1 MADETKKS
9 AVRKTKVGKAVE
21 TGKEVTKEALHA
33 RFQEDAVQE
42 IGVDEAGRGSFFG
55 PIMAGAVAL
64 PPLSEWTETQRAV
77 FLELRDSK
85 RIAPKKRERLADELR
100 ACLPTC
106 AVGVVSAQ
114 EINERG
120 IQWANREAFRRA
132 IAGIPGWEES
142 RLLIDGTLPLSPD
155 DWKGEQHVM
164 VEGDNRYLAIG
175 GASILAK
182 VSHDRWIHEYAEQH
196 PECQERY
203 DLVGSKGY
211 GTTKHREGITQ
222 YGGCDQHREL
232 FIQRWVPGAGS
243 ETRTPKTRKRGE
255 TQACLIRF

>member
-1 MADETKKS
+1 MAEES
-9 AVRKTKVGKAVE
+9 KTKRGA
-21 TGKEVTKEALHA
+21 TKEALQA

-64 PPLSEWTETQRAV
+64 PPLSEWTEAQRVV

-106 AVGVVSAQ
+106 AVGMVSAQ

-142 RLLIDGTLPLSPD
+142 RLLIDGSLPLSQD

-182 VSHDRWIHEYAEQH
+182 VAHDRWIQEYAEQH

-203 DLVGSKGY
+203 DVVGSKGY
-211 GTTKHREGITQ
+211 GTTRHREGITQ

-232 FIQRWVPGAGS
+232 FIQRWLPGTGL
-243 ETRTPKTRKRGE
+243 EMKKPKTRKRGE
-255 TQACLIRF
+255 TQACLIQF

>member
-1 MADETKKS
+1 MADE
-9 AVRKTKVGKAVE
+9 AKTTVGKAAGKAARKMKVE
-21 TGKEVTKEALHA
+21 KDPLQA
-33 RFQEDAVQE
+33 RFQDDAVQE

-64 PPLSEWTETQRAV
+64 PPPSEWTEVQRAV

-100 ACLPTC
+100 ACLLTC

-142 RLLIDGTLPLSPD
+142 RLLIDGSLPLD

-182 VSHDRWIHEYAEQH
+182 VAHDRWIQAYAEQH

-203 DLVGSKGY
+203 DVVGSKGY
-211 GTTKHREGITQ
+211 GTTRHREGITQ

-232 FIQRWVPGAGS
+232 YIQGWLPGAGS
-243 ETRTPKTRKRGE
+243 ERKKPKSSRKSVE

>member
-1 MADETKKS
+1 MADE
-9 AVRKTKVGKAVE
+9 AKTKVGKAAGKA
-21 TGKEVTKEALHA
+21 TGKAKVEKEALQA
-33 RFQEDAVQE
+33 RFQEDAVRE

-64 PPLSEWTETQRAV
+64 PPPSEWTEAQRAV

-106 AVGVVSAQ
+106 AVGMVSAQ
-114 EINERG
+114 EINEHG

-142 RLLIDGTLPLSPD
+142 RLLIDGSLPLD

-182 VSHDRWIHEYAEQH
+182 VAHDRWIQTYAEQH

-203 DLVGSKGY
+203 DVVGSKGY
-211 GTTKHREGITQ
+211 GTTRHREGITQ

-232 FIQRWVPGAGS
+232 FIQRWLPGTDL
-243 ETRTPKTRKRGE
+243 EKRKPKTRKSVE